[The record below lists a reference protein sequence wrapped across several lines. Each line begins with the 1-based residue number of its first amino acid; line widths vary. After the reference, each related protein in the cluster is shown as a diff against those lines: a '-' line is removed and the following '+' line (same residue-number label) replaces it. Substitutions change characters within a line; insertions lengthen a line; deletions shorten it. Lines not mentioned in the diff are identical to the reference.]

1 MTPQEYQ
8 EKIQEIYRRA
18 YEDAPGLEGFR
29 RTKKTLLLL
38 AMALFAVQKLLD
50 VLAVGGGWAFL
61 AGLAGLIIPAIFV
74 LAAWRGGWK
83 LALVLLIPS
92 GMGLVSLFT
101 EWIPALTT
109 GSGYPPL
116 FYADCAVVG
125 LLSLTLSLTAFWLI
139 VPGKNR
145 EYGDRLNRVHEEL
158 IQLSKVLA
166 QDPRRGG
173 GDSPQE

>member
-8 EKIQEIYRRA
+8 ERIQEIYRRA
-18 YEDAPGLEGFR
+18 YEETPGLEGFR
-29 RTKKTLLLL
+29 RTKKNLLLL
-38 AMALFAVQKLLD
+38 TMALFAVQKLLD

-61 AGLAGLIIPAIFV
+61 GGLAGLIIPAIFV
-74 LAAWRGGWK
+74 LTAWRGGWK
-83 LALVLLIPS
+83 LALVLLIPA

-101 EWIPALTT
+101 EWIPALAN

-116 FYADCAVVG
+116 FYADCAMVG
-125 LLSLTLSLTAFWLI
+125 LLSLALSITAFWLI

-158 IQLSKVLA
+158 VRLSRELA
-166 QDPRRGG
+166 QDPRRSS
-173 GDSPQE
+173 GDSPEE